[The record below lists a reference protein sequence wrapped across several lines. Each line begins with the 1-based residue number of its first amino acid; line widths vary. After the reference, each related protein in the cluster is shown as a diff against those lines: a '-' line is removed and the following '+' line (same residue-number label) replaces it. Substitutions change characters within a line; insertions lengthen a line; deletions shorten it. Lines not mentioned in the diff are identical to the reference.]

1 MQYEFQSWEK
11 SAIDKVIRERRD
23 IRSFRS
29 EPIQE
34 SLIWKILQAGHHAPS
49 VGYSQPW
56 NFLIIQDKAKH
67 REVYEHFVLENQKA
81 SQLFPDSKG
90 ETYRSLKLQ
99 GLLDAPVHVVVTCD
113 SYKNGQHVLG
123 RTSVKEVD
131 EYSVCLAVQN
141 IWLTARAEGIGVG
154 WMSIYDPNVLPKIL
168 GMPDEIKIIA
178 YLCLGE
184 PVWFPEIPMLETS
197 GWKKR
202 EDLADLVFWENWN
215 QMKKND
221 LSDINH
227 QTQAKQDLNLPN
239 HHQTFE
245 IDLVKKR
252 LDEFTKPKSSLGL
265 LEDFVIKL
273 ASIQK
278 KPRPYLHN
286 KTVLILAADHGIAE
300 SKISAYSQDSTYKMV
315 YQYLAG
321 SGAVNSF
328 ARGIGAKFFIADL
341 GVKHHF
347 QDGTAL
353 LGRKVRLGTRSFLKE
368 PALSHK
374 EVKEAIQ
381 IGKNLWNEI
390 PETDVLSLGEVGI
403 GNTTCSVVIASL
415 LFDIEYSD
423 LLKNNWIGRG
433 TGVSGDLFEN
443 KKNLI
448 QISISKYKKEK
459 GYYQKNILELLE
471 NVGGLEIIGMV
482 GVILGSE
489 GKKTALILDGLISTL
504 AGVIAYFINP
514 EIEKF
519 IFVGHLSYER
529 LHSEILRRMD
539 WKSILNLELRLGE
552 ATGST
557 LAIGIL
563 EQACRFNSEMKT
575 WDEVNWFDR

>member
-29 EPIQE
+29 ETIQE
-34 SLIWKILQAGHHAPS
+34 SLIWKILQAGHFAPS

-56 NFLIIQDKAKH
+56 NFLIIQDKEKH

-81 SQLFPDSKG
+81 SHLFPESKG

-99 GLLDAPVHVVVTCD
+99 GLLDAPVHLVVTCD

-131 EYSVCLAVQN
+131 EYSVCLAIQN
-141 IWLTARAEGIGVG
+141 IWLTARAEGIGLG

-168 GMPDEIKIIA
+168 GMPDDIKIIA

-215 QMKKND
+215 QTKKKDQPNPHH
-221 LSDINH
+221 L
-227 QTQAKQDLNLPN
+227 TQDMQEQSSLIHNQP
-239 HHQTFE
+239 FE
-245 IDLVKKR
+245 IDSVKKR
-252 LDEFTKPKSSLGL
+252 LDEFTKPKGSLGL
-265 LEDFVIKL
+265 LEDYVIRL

-278 KPRPYLHN
+278 NLRPNIKN
-286 KTVLILAADHGIAE
+286 KTILILAADHGIAE

-321 SGAVNSF
+321 SGAVSSF
-328 ARGIGAKFFIADL
+328 ARGIGAKLFIADL
-341 GVKHHF
+341 GVKHTF

-353 LGRKVRLGTRSFLKE
+353 LGRKVRLGTRSFLNE
-368 PALSHK
+368 PALTQY
-374 EVKEAIQ
+374 EVMEAMQ
-381 IGKNLWNEI
+381 IGKDIWNEI
-390 PETDVLSLGEVGI
+390 PKTDVLSLGEVGI

-423 LLKNNWIGRG
+423 LLKHNWIGRG
-433 TGVSGDLFEN
+433 TGVNGELFEN

-448 QISISKYKKEK
+448 QKSLSKYRKEK
-459 GYYQKNILELLE
+459 GYYQKNIIELLE

-489 GKKTALILDGLISTL
+489 EKKAAIVLDGLISTL

-514 EIEKF
+514 EIEHS
-519 IFVGHLSYER
+519 IFVGHLSFEK
-529 LHSEILRRMD
+529 LHSEILKRMD

-563 EQACRFNSEMKT
+563 EQACRFNLEMKS